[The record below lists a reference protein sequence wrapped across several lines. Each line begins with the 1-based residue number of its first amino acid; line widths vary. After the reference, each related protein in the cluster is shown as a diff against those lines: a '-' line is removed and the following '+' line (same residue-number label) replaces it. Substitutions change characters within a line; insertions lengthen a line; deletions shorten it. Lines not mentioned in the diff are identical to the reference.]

1 MSFRIVKTAAHGEDR
16 LLRDLAS
23 ILTTVTCGGGREGHR
38 RRPPPPH
45 SVRASLVDALSF
57 GRHSRPLTRG
67 AAFEKQLYF
76 LIPVPRA
83 PRGQVAGRGRLWA
96 PSAQR
101 KPGTG
106 EPCRPSPLA
115 QFRATHDLGC
125 WQATPAR
132 IVALG
137 SFSEKHKV
145 EREFLFSTL
154 RVPPCRLY
162 TGSI

>member
-1 MSFRIVKTAAHGEDR
+1 MRSSCT
-16 LLRDLAS
+16 S
-23 ILTTVTCGGGREGHR
+23 SSPC
-38 RRPPPPH
+38 
-45 SVRASLVDALSF
+45 LVPLEARWQVGVVF
-57 GRHSRPLTRG
+57 GP
-67 AAFEKQLYF
+67 
-76 LIPVPRA
+76 PVP
-83 PRGQVAGRGRLWA
+83 
-96 PSAQR
+96 SIN

-125 WQATPAR
+125 WQATLAR

-162 TGSI
+162 TGSISVQRESFWFRRLWPQFVPCLTEFLLLWGSIKCFFSGYFLPDRGVVITNTSRSSLLVAEC